1 MYKYIKY
8 LPCAFLIA
16 FVIKFMFI
24 PVIYAEAIVFAA
36 CAALYAYHLIRED
49 KSKEESEALEQRFQD
64 LTDELGHMNNEMV
77 QIGLEAA
84 NKVDMAKE
92 ELKQSL
98 KVVED
103 LTKNVSNRFKLDQQ
117 VISKKKRHF

>member
-1 MYKYIKY
+1 
-8 LPCAFLIA
+8 
-16 FVIKFMFI
+16 MFI
-24 PVIYAEAIVFAA
+24 PVIYAEAIVFVA

-77 QIGLEAA
+77 QIGLDAA
-84 NKVDMAKE
+84 KKLDAAKD

-98 KVVED
+98 KAVED
-103 LTKNVSNRFKLDQQ
+103 MAKNVSNRFKLDQQ
-117 VISKKKRHF
+117 VVSKKKRHF

>member
-24 PVIYAEAIVFAA
+24 PVIYAEAIVFVA

-64 LTDELGHMNNEMV
+64 LTDELGHMN
-77 QIGLEAA
+77 
-84 NKVDMAKE
+84 KSD
-92 ELKQSL
+92 
-98 KVVED
+98 
-103 LTKNVSNRFKLDQQ
+103 
-117 VISKKKRHF
+117 